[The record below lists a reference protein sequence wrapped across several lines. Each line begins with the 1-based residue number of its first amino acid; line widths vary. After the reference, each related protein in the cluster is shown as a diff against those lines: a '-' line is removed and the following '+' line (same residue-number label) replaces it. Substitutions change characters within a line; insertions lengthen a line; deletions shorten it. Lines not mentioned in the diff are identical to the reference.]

1 VSARGDDLDSAQTTD
16 QKIRRSA
23 ARTVFNWLAVLL
35 ALGVIGAW
43 GSTGIYYTQ
52 PGEAAV
58 VLYLGRYHQTVR
70 DEGIHWRLPVPLGNH
85 ETLNVVE
92 VRRLE
97 FGLEGSEEGFKD
109 EDVVLIHQ
117 NEVQTS
123 DSNIVVP
130 RYVVQYRV
138 KDPFTYLYS
147 LKNPT
152 TTLHDAAQAAM
163 REVIGQHRIDAVL
176 ASNRSGIERDAKIVL
191 IEILSRYSRGG
202 EHDAAFEIRS
212 FQLQSVQP
220 PPQVQDAFDD
230 VVAAKQDKDRAVSV
244 AEGDAREIHEQ
255 ASAEAVE
262 ISESAIAYKEAKVLD
277 ATGEARRFELLLAEY
292 RNAKEVTRQRLY
304 FEAMEDF
311 MPSVE
316 KIVVDPDT
324 VQMLPML
331 TSPRRVAPRVQGAAA
346 AGAR

>member
-1 VSARGDDLDSAQTTD
+1 MSARGDDLDSAQTTD

-292 RNAKEVTRQRLY
+292 RNAK
-304 FEAMEDF
+304 
-311 MPSVE
+311 
-316 KIVVDPDT
+316 
-324 VQMLPML
+324 
-331 TSPRRVAPRVQGAAA
+331 
-346 AGAR
+346 